1 MTMNK
6 SLSIKLDK
14 IKEVHLLIALFV
26 SVILFISG
34 IIMPIFTISKMVVIK
49 NHVSVLSGVW
59 DLLQDGQ
66 YFLFLIITIF
76 SIVFPII
83 KIYILYLIL
92 SPWHKTAKS
101 IKLYLKFMHEYGRW
115 AMLDVFV
122 VAVILV
128 SVKLKALAKV
138 EIHLGLYLFT
148 ISILLNIV
156 ITHLT
161 IKLIKNKKSVSV

>member
-1 MTMNK
+1 MKLNFTKM
-6 SLSIKLDK
+6 KLDK
-14 IKEVHLLIALFV
+14 IKGVHLLIALFV
-26 SVILFISG
+26 SLILFIAG

-59 DLLQDGQ
+59 ELLLDGQ

-92 SPWHKTAKS
+92 SPWHKTDKS
-101 IKLYLKFMHEYGRW
+101 IKSYLNFMHEYGRW

-122 VAVILV
+122 VAIILV

-138 EIHLGLYLFT
+138 QIHLGLYLFT

-161 IKLIKNKKSVSV
+161 IQLIKNKKLK